1 MQSIANCEPYSNM
14 RTLGKLL
21 EISNNNNKPAWAS
34 LHHKLESLRWHIY
47 TGHVMS
53 WLAPHGIGGV
63 LFYFTRIQIFCQVFA
78 ILCCN
83 LFQIFSLYS
92 LATLCCNLFLCL
104 LLQSS
109 AAIFFQIFSLYSL
122 APSAAIFFLCFP
134 MQPSAAI
141 FSLLVVNLSEVS
153 ISLADGHNIFQN
165 PVCRILFLS
174 FTRVHH

>member
-1 MQSIANCEPYSNM
+1 M

-34 LHHKLESLRWHIY
+34 LYHKLESLRWHIY

-109 AAIFFQIFSLYSL
+109 AAIFFK
-122 APSAAIFFLCFP
+122 FFLCIP
-134 MQPSAAI
+134 LHPLLQS
-141 FSLLVVNLSEVS
+141 FSLSVILSEVS

-174 FTRVHH
+174 FTHAWVKFRKSAANWHGVAKIRWPAILKK

>member
-34 LHHKLESLRWHIY
+34 LYHKLESLRWHIY

-92 LATLCCNLFLCL
+92 LATLGCNLFRVDMKKVQFGEKPQTAFEKVWWKIEKYVKCTFNTI
-104 LLQSS
+104 Q
-109 AAIFFQIFSLYSL
+109 QFSTVCS
-122 APSAAIFFLCFP
+122 
-134 MQPSAAI
+134 
-141 FSLLVVNLSEVS
+141 VNMSV
-153 ISLADGHNIFQN
+153 
-165 PVCRILFLS
+165 
-174 FTRVHH
+174 

>member
-34 LHHKLESLRWHIY
+34 LYHKLESLRWHIY

-63 LFYFTRIQIFCQVFA
+63 LFYFTRTQIFCQVFA

-83 LFQIFSLYS
+83 IFFFVFPCNPLLQSFSLS
-92 LATLCCNLFLCL
+92 SHAILCCNILFVFPCNP
-104 LLQSS
+104 LLQS
-109 AAIFFQIFSLYSL
+109 
-122 APSAAIFFLCFP
+122 FLV
-134 MQPSAAI
+134 
-141 FSLLVVNLSEVS
+141 LLVILSEVS
-153 ISLADGHNIFQN
+153 ISLADGHNIFQD
-165 PVCRILFLS
+165 PVCRILFFILS
-174 FTRVHH
+174 FTHVHH